1 MKDIPSRVLLREG
14 RRFHR
19 RTSLYKLPVWQ
30 AKTERRS
37 HSEEVSPAFGLGG
50 MWAGLAGQGASRAH
64 PEARGH
70 HRFSGDKEMEAEWK
84 GVKTEFPQRTLF
96 PQRAHSRA
104 ARPLPQKV
112 CNRES
117 ELGPGNVQ
125 RSETWSAC
133 PQLVSAGL

>member
-50 MWAGLAGQGASRAH
+50 MWAGLAGQGAKRVH

-70 HRFSGDKEMEAEWK
+70 HRFSGDKEMEVEWK
-84 GVKTEFPQRTLF
+84 AVKPEFPKEPCFHRGHTVGQQGPF
-96 PQRAHSRA
+96 PRKSATERVSSVQETCS
-104 ARPLPQKV
+104 ARKHGALAPSL
-112 CNRES
+112 
-117 ELGPGNVQ
+117 
-125 RSETWSAC
+125 
-133 PQLVSAGL
+133 